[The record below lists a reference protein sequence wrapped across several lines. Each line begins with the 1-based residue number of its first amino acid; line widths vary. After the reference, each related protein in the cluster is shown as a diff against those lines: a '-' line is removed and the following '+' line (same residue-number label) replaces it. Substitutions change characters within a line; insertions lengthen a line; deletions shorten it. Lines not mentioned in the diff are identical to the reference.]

1 MYLICS
7 SDHKSENIFVKKLG
21 LSEDAGLQR

>member
-1 MYLICS
+1 MYLICC
-7 SDHKSENIFVKKLG
+7 SDHKSENIFVKELG